1 MKDILKMYR
10 KTMNSGDLTKE
21 NIYLKKIRYQ
31 HPIFRDL
38 TFNAFKMVFDLCEFV
53 QIKQGEKLFK

>member
-31 HPIFRDL
+31 HPIFRDF

>member
-53 QIKQGEKLFK
+53 QIK